1 MKTSKFGDKLSSVEE
16 KINARLDKFND
27 KIGKRIFTA
36 RASAIVVTAFM
47 VCVGTGIAHVQTT
60 AYEVLYNGQ
69 SIGYVKDQSTF
80 DNALGELQQK
90 LSKEYG
96 NDNVIIADDIKL
108 KPARTMG
115 EKLDVDQCAETIY
128 NAGVDVKLKGAAIM
142 IDGKAAI
149 QTDSK
154 ETAEKALN
162 DFKKQYAQVEGATV
176 LSSELKQNV
185 TIDEQ
190 NVEVPDAK
198 NYDVTMSY
206 LKEGNEIT
214 AQTTVQPGETD
225 GNLIAANR
233 GTTVD
238 RLAAMNADKDLN
250 ALKEGDVL
258 NTTQKSPVLTVVT
271 IVEKQ
276 YQEEIPFET
285 EEQPTDELMTGEE
298 EKIQK
303 GENGQKDV
311 DAVFTYENGQEVG
324 KEVKSENTTKEPVKA
339 VKRVGTKEAAA
350 APVSRGSIS
359 GSGQFLIPTSG
370 LVGEIGRPG
379 GGSSNHSN
387 GCAVDILNSYGT
399 PVYASAAGTVTRAS
413 SFGGYGNCIE
423 IQHEGGYSTLYGH
436 LSSIDVSV
444 GQTVGQGEYIGG
456 TGSTGSSTA
465 NHLHFEVKIGGVAQ
479 LIQDYIPVSSGA
491 YV

>member
-1 MKTSKFGDKLSSVEE
+1 
-16 KINARLDKFND
+16 
-27 KIGKRIFTA
+27 
-36 RASAIVVTAFM
+36 
-47 VCVGTGIAHVQTT
+47 
-60 AYEVLYNGQ
+60 
-69 SIGYVKDQSTF
+69 
-80 DNALGELQQK
+80 
-90 LSKEYG
+90 
-96 NDNVIIADDIKL
+96 
-108 KPARTMG
+108 
-115 EKLDVDQCAETIY
+115 
-128 NAGVDVKLKGAAIM
+128 
-142 IDGKAAI
+142 
-149 QTDSK
+149 
-154 ETAEKALN
+154 
-162 DFKKQYAQVEGATV
+162 
-176 LSSELKQNV
+176 
-185 TIDEQ
+185 
-190 NVEVPDAK
+190 
-198 NYDVTMSY
+198 
-206 LKEGNEIT
+206 
-214 AQTTVQPGETD
+214 
-225 GNLIAANR
+225 
-233 GTTVD
+233 
-238 RLAAMNADKDLN
+238 MNADKDLN

-258 NTTQKSPVLTVVT
+258 NTTQKAPVLTVVT
-271 IVEKQ
+271 VVEKQ

-285 EEQPTDELMTGEE
+285 EEQPADELMTGEE
-298 EKIQK
+298 EEIQK